1 MHASLISD
9 GRFGDDLGTEYLDF
23 CLQFGLPGEGKI
35 KPVSLAD
42 KGVFTENPYGFL

>member
-9 GRFGDDLGTEYLDF
+9 GRFGDDRGTENLDIW
-23 CLQFGLPGEGKI
+23 LQFGPPGEGKI

-42 KGVFTENPYGFL
+42 KEVFTENLYGFL

>member
-9 GRFGDDLGTEYLDF
+9 GRFGDDLGTENLDI

-35 KPVSLAD
+35 KPGSLAD
-42 KGVFTENPYGFL
+42 KGGFTENPYGFL

>member
-9 GRFGDDLGTEYLDF
+9 GRFGDDRGTENLDI
-23 CLQFGLPGEGKI
+23 CLQFGLPGEEKI

>member
-9 GRFGDDLGTEYLDF
+9 GRFGDDRGTENLDI
-23 CLQFGLPGEGKI
+23 CLQFGLPEEGKI

-42 KGVFTENPYGFL
+42 KGVFTEDPYGFL

>member
-9 GRFGDDLGTEYLDF
+9 GRFGDDLGTENLDI

-42 KGVFTENPYGFL
+42 KGVFIENMYGFL